1 MKVFVNNV
9 NLYYETFGEGQ
20 PIILLHGNQETHEI
34 FDKLIDKLK
43 DNYKVYAI
51 DSRCHGKSENP
62 VDISYNLMCDDII
75 DLIKKLH
82 IQKPILY
89 GFSDGGIIGILIAIK
104 EPTLLSKL
112 IVSGANISPDV
123 LTFWDNL
130 ITKTFYFFTRSKYIK
145 MMLNE
150 PNIPLSDLQKIVIPV
165 HVIAGEKDVIKYEH
179 TKLIAD
185 NIKNSTL
192 EIVKGEKHGSYIIHS
207 DKIYEII
214 RNYVAKT

>member
-185 NIKNSTL
+185 NIKNSAL

-214 RNYVAKT
+214 RNYVTKT

>member
-207 DKIYEII
+207 DKIYKII
-214 RNYVAKT
+214 KKYI